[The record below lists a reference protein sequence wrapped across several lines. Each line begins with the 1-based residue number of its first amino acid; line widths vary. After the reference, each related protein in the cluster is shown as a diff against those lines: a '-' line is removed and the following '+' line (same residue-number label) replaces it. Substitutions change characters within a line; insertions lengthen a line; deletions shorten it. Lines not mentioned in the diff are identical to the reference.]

1 MSDYSPQA
9 ASCRLI
15 PLLDLV
21 SLVERALEESG
32 SVSCMHLVLPP
43 ASPGGKGDRL
53 VCGRGA
59 EVEPGHRE

>member
-1 MSDYSPQA
+1 MSDCSPRA

-43 ASPGGKGDRL
+43 AAPGERAERL
-53 VCGRGA
+53 VCRHGG
-59 EVEPGHRE
+59 EVEADRR